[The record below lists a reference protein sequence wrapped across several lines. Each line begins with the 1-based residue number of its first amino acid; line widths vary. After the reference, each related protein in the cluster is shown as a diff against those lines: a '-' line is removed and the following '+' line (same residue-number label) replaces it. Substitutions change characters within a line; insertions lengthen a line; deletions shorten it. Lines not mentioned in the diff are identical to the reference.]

1 MSGGERIGP
10 VNAEAARPNLTV
22 PATPVAGDVERRAVI
37 QQAAEKYLS
46 DFDTV
51 MNVRS
56 EARDIAVAI
65 DRALAS
71 HDAATADRV
80 RRETAEGI
88 AAAIEAKYL
97 GPNSGR
103 GYDGRD
109 GCRLKWI
116 ARRIARARSEGWD
129 EGYRFAL
136 DNVSDPLV
144 YADLTEYG
152 TGWAGLIQRGGI
164 TIDINDQEKKP

>member
-10 VNAEAARPNLTV
+10 VNAEAAR
-22 PATPVAGDVERRAVI
+22 VI

-103 GYDGRD
+103 GYDGREAPD
-109 GCRLKWI
+109 AHCRNAYDEGLETAATI
-116 ARRIARARSEGWD
+116 ARE
-129 EGYRFAL
+129 
-136 DNVSDPLV
+136 
-144 YADLTEYG
+144 
-152 TGWAGLIQRGGI
+152 AGR
-164 TIDINDQEKKP
+164 

>member
-1 MSGGERIGP
+1 
-10 VNAEAARPNLTV
+10 
-22 PATPVAGDVERRAVI
+22 
-37 QQAAEKYLS
+37 
-46 DFDTV
+46 V